1 MSLSAPGGFL
11 SSLCY
16 RNVCT
21 HAKPT
26 KSKIQFKN
34 IKILFDFCT
43 RKFWFVIP
51 PPLVNRCEGKKSS
64 SVLPQLYCYSNVLT
78 VQLSQEH
85 PEKITCPSCH
95 TDCQLGPAGVA
106 GLLADYG
113 VSGISDS
120 QLDGAYC
127 TGCKSRE
134 SSAVAR
140 CFDCSNFLCGN
151 CVMAHQVSSS
161 SSWNLGI
168 RVGKSSKFIQ
178 NDRMLEGQIS

>member
-1 MSLSAPGGFL
+1 MSFFPLGSNSNKESNKSIPNAAPNT
-11 SSLCY
+11 SIS
-16 RNVCT
+16 V
-21 HAKPT
+21 
-26 KSKIQFKN
+26 IQ
-34 IKILFDFCT
+34 ILT
-43 RKFWFVIP
+43 I
-51 PPLVNRCEGKKSS
+51 
-64 SVLPQLYCYSNVLT
+64 
-78 VQLSQEH
+78 QEH

-140 CFDCSNFLCGN
+140 CFDCSNFLCAN
-151 CVMAHQVSSS
+151 CVMAHQVRFPLLRSISVKVMDLVLKPLQVETLLS
-161 SSWNLGI
+161 Y
-168 RVGKSSKFIQ
+168 SKFVEKVYKWKS
-178 NDRMLEGQIS
+178 LEVVSALKKTKMFR